1 MVTVYNIPCFDLK
14 QIAESGQCF
23 RMRPL
28 GAGEMPEGTESG
40 YRVVSGGKV
49 LVVWQKGEEVSFD
62 CADGDMGFWLDYFD
76 VEADYQGMIDL
87 VSKEDSYLL
96 AASKAGK
103 GIRILRQDPWEM
115 IITFVISQQ
124 KTIPKIRELV
134 ESLCRRYGTPVEV
147 GNETCQDGRTGAQT
161 ECDSAQDE
169 GTVWA
174 FPGPE
179 ALGSASLEELQDL
192 KLGYRAKYI
201 HRLCRDATAGDL
213 DLERLKR
220 MDYEEAM
227 DYLTGF
233 YGIGKK
239 VANCVCLF
247 GLHHISAFPVDTWI
261 EKILMEQYYDEQKYR
276 CTPRTCLCDTIVKDC
291 FGTYSGCA
299 GVMQQYIFYYERL
312 RNSKLS

>member
-1 MVTVYNIPCFDLK
+1 MVSVYHIPCFDLR

-28 GAGEMPEGTESG
+28 GLGEMPDGMENG
-40 YRVVSGGKV
+40 YRVISGGKV
-49 LVVWQKGEEVSFD
+49 LRIWQKGEEVSFD
-62 CADGDMGFWLDYFD
+62 CGDGDIGFWTDYFD
-76 VEADYQGMIDL
+76 VETDYQGMIDS
-87 VSKEDSYLL
+87 VSDGDSYLL

-134 ESLCRRYGTPVEV
+134 EALCRGYGTPVDV
-147 GNETCQDGRTGAQT
+147 GNMECRTGNAGGQ
-161 ECDSAQDE
+161 SADAGTAE
-169 GTVWA
+169 NGTVWA

-179 ALGSASLEELQDL
+179 ALGKASLEELQGL

-201 HRLCRDATAGDL
+201 HRLCRDAAAGDL
-213 DLERLKR
+213 NLEQLKE
-220 MDYEEAM
+220 MNYEEAM
-227 DYLTGF
+227 EYLTGF

-261 EKILMEQYYDEQKYR
+261 ERILMEQYYDERKYR
-276 CTPRTCLCDTIVKDC
+276 RTPKTCLCDTIVKDC

-299 GVMQQYIFYYERL
+299 GVMQQYIFYYERM

>member
-28 GAGEMPEGTESG
+28 GAWEMPEGTESG

-62 CADGDMGFWLDYFD
+62 CADEDMGFWLDYFD
-76 VEADYQGMIDL
+76 VETDYQGMIDL
-87 VSKEDSYLL
+87 VSKEDAYLL

-115 IITFVISQQ
+115 MITFVISQQ

-201 HRLCRDATAGDL
+201 HRLCRDAAAGDL

-233 YGIGKK
+233 Y
-239 VANCVCLF
+239 
-247 GLHHISAFPVDTWI
+247 

-291 FGTYSGCA
+291 FGMYSGCA